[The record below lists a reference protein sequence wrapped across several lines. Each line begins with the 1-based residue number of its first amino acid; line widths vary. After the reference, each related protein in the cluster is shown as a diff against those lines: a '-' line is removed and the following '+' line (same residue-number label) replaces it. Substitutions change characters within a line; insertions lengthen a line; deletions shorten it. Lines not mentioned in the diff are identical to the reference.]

1 MKKKINSLKSLNKNL
16 IIEGNMHFLLYLI
29 IIFLHI
35 FRITNKKK
43 SSLKYLNN
51 QLLGYQKIKMIKFTL
66 ILLNIYKKINVI
78 KIILALIP

>member
-35 FRITNKKK
+35 FRITNKKT
-43 SSLKYLNN
+43 
-51 QLLGYQKIKMIKFTL
+51 QFTKIFK
-66 ILLNIYKKINVI
+66 
-78 KIILALIP
+78 